1 MCCAVLSCLVMSDS
15 LRPHGLTLTLRAP
28 LSMGILQARILKW
41 VVMLS
46 ARGISPTLGWNL
58 GLLHF
63 GQILYGLSY
72 QGSPRIL
79 E

>member
-15 LRPHGLTLTLRAP
+15 LRPHGLYLTLWAP

-46 ARGISPTLGWNL
+46 ARGISPTPGWNL

-63 GQILYGLSY
+63 GQILYGLSH